1 MKTSRKMGPIILH
14 LHGRLIQDRSFAQ
27 LLLFSIE
34 TSTNNSERKRYS
46 HSTLQQQT
54 SSGQHPNIPTSVH
67 PILGKVCES
76 PGDCGRCSES
86 GKPKE
91 SNLGRGEPSEV
102 PGRVP
107 RGLGNGGTWG
117 TEERKKGRKEGRKH
131 HSITSYSSY
140 HIISLHTKQK
150 KSLASARCFCV
161 CHIRS
166 HWLPAPVWI

>member
-1 MKTSRKMGPIILH
+1 MLQIQSSYNTSMEGTWARFATIRGLDSCHRRRWTISCHENVTKDGPNHTAPTWQI
-14 LHGRLIQDRSFAQ
+14 DTRSKLCSTFAIFPLKLQ
-27 LLLFSIE
+27 PTIPKESD
-34 TSTNNSERKRYS
+34 THTQ
-46 HSTLQQQT
+46 HSQQQT

-107 RGLGNGGTWG
+107 RGLG
-117 TEERKKGRKEGRKH
+117 RKEASQH
-131 HSITSYSSY
+131 HIVSQCIT
-140 HIISLHTKQK
+140 
-150 KSLASARCFCV
+150 
-161 CHIRS
+161 
-166 HWLPAPVWI
+166 